1 MEANDWLL
9 FLHVLAGFAL
19 VASAVIFTTLIV
31 VTRRAEAGAPVLRL
45 SWLGS
50 RLWDVGGLGTL
61 VFGIWLALDRDR
73 YDILDGWILAAL
85 VLWVIAAGAGA
96 RVGTTYREAREAGDG
111 GLAVL
116 RDQGA
121 VLLQVVMVVAT
132 LALLV
137 DMIYKPGA

>member
-1 MEANDWLL
+1 MDRYDWLL
-9 FLHVLAGFAL
+9 FLHVLSAFAM
-19 VASAVIFTTLIV
+19 VGSAVIFTALIAA
-31 VTRRAEAGAPVLRL
+31 TRSAESGAPVLRL

-61 VFGIWLALDRDR
+61 VFGIWLAIDLGN

-85 VLWVIAAGAGA
+85 VLWLIAAGAGA
-96 RVGTTYREAREAGDG
+96 RVGATYSEARDAGDG
-111 GLAVL
+111 GVAIL
-116 RDQGA
+116 RDQRA
-121 VLLQVVMVVAT
+121 VVLQVVMVVAT